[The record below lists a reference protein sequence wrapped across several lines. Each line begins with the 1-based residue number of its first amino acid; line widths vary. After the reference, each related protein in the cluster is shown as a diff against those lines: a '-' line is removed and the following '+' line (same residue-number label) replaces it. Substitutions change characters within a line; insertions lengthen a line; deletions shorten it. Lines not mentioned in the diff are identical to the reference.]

1 MNILHI
7 ALNRN
12 DGFVAA
18 YSYYP
23 ARADSSRRSGVWA
36 TAR

>member
-1 MNILHI
+1 MNILHM
-7 ALNRN
+7 ALNSN
-12 DGFVAA
+12 DGSVAA

-23 ARADSSRRSGVWA
+23 ASADSSRRSGVWA

>member
-1 MNILHI
+1 MNILHM

-12 DGFVAA
+12 DGSVAA

-23 ARADSSRRSGVWA
+23 ARTDSSRGSGVWA
-36 TAR
+36 IMR